1 MIELGLT
8 CPRPSFGGQVG
19 DFSFWSTPVTPLIHV
34 WQAQAVSSHDAHQ
47 AANQAQLRLLQEDLI
62 QKGILTAA
70 PPLDLCARNA

>member
-1 MIELGLT
+1 M
-8 CPRPSFGGQVG
+8 
-19 DFSFWSTPVTPLIHV
+19 
-34 WQAQAVSSHDAHQ
+34 SSHDAHQ